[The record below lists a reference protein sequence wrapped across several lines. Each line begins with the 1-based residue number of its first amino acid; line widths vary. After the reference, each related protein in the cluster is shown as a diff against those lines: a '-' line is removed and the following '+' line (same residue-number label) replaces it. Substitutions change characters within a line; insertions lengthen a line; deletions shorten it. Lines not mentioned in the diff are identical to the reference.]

1 MIMPFDHY
9 TVTTVKDVAAAMVS
23 VAQKAE
29 EKGFEV
35 LHIHDLGQIF
45 GARGFASSPAKVVE
59 ICFAAFG
66 GQLLAADPITS
77 LMMPCRI
84 GVYVKDGR
92 TFISALRPRL
102 VGDLMPQFAEMAQM
116 GDAMICAIVD
126 EAK

>member
-9 TVTTVKDVAAAMVS
+9 TVTTVKDVAAATVS

-45 GARGFASSPAKVVE
+45 GARGFASPLARVVE

-92 TFISALRPRL
+92 TLISALRPRL
-102 VGDLMPQFAEMAQM
+102 AGDLMPQFAEMAQM
-116 GDAMICAIVD
+116 GDAIMRAIVD
-126 EAK
+126 EAR